1 MSKAID
7 KAAGATREV
16 VGRYQPPNGQ
26 TWNLTADQRGGDL
39 GAPTGLRSE
48 SLDTA
53 PATPEAAK
61 WQGWGTALKPAW
73 EPIVVARKPLG
84 STVAANVLRHGTG
97 ALNIDGCR
105 IGTTDDLNGGA
116 YSGDRRDGRGVAMRS
131 SLGRGVGEYDQPA
144 GRWPANV
151 VLDEAAAERL
161 DAEVGELTSGANPTW
176 RGSDKFRTAYGDF
189 EGQRECHAPR
199 GTDTGG
205 PSRFYY
211 TAKASTAERDG
222 ATHPTVKPLALMRW
236 CVRLVTP
243 PGGVVLDCF
252 AGSGTTLL
260 AARDEG
266 FRAIG
271 IEREEE
277 YARMIVERYRR
288 RFDPGAAEWGGT
300 GDDGVLSL
308 FGDAA

>member
-7 KAAGATREV
+7 KAAGAEREV
-16 VGRYQPPNGQ
+16 VGPGRYAGRESS
-26 TWNLTADQRGGDL
+26 TDL
-39 GAPTGLRSE
+39 GVMNDDAWEGGAPRVL
-48 SLDTA
+48 TA

-73 EPIVVARKPLG
+73 EPIVVARKPLAG
-84 STVAANVLRHGTG
+84 TVAANVLAHGTG

-131 SLGRGVGEYDQPA
+131 SLGRGVGEYEQPA

-151 VLDEAAAERL
+151 VLDEEAAERL
-161 DAEVGELTSGANPTW
+161 DAEVGERPSGRHSDGEVRSSLGGNGTTHGAMAGVV
-176 RGSDKFRTAYGDF
+176 GSWHG
-189 EGQRECHAPR
+189 
-199 GTDTGG
+199 DTGG
-205 PSRFYY
+205 PSRFFY
-211 TAKASTAERDG
+211 TAKASTAEREG

-277 YARMIVERYRR
+277 YARMILERYRR
-288 RFDPGAAEWGGT
+288 RFDPAAASWDTGER
-300 GDDGVLSL
+300 GDDDSQLSL
-308 FGDAA
+308 LA

>member
-1 MSKAID
+1 M
-7 KAAGATREV
+7 
-16 VGRYQPPNGQ
+16 
-26 TWNLTADQRGGDL
+26 
-39 GAPTGLRSE
+39 
-48 SLDTA
+48 
-53 PATPEAAK
+53 
-61 WQGWGTALKPAW
+61 
-73 EPIVVARKPLG
+73 
-84 STVAANVLRHGTG
+84 
-97 ALNIDGCR
+97 
-105 IGTTDDLNGGA
+105 
-116 YSGDRRDGRGVAMRS
+116 
-131 SLGRGVGEYDQPA
+131 
-144 GRWPANV
+144 

-161 DAEVGELTSGANPTW
+161 DAEVGERPSGMMRAGLTPKGARNTY
-176 RGSDKFRTAYGDF
+176 GQDAAGGYTTTADTYG
-189 EGQRECHAPR
+189 
-199 GTDTGG
+199 DTGG

-277 YARMIVERYRR
+277 YARMILERYRR
-288 RFDPGAAEWGGT
+288 RFDPAAASWDTGER
-300 GDDGVLSL
+300 GDDDSQLSL
-308 FGDAA
+308 LA